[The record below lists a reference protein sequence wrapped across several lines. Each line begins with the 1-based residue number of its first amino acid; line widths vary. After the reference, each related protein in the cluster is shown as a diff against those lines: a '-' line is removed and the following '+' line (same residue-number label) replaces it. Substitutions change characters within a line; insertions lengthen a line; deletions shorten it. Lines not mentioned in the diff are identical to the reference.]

1 MVRHLAYVL
10 KFVIKKVISPLKF
23 FASTKQ
29 PASIKATTISLVLAQ
44 CKGVPP
50 FFISWKQNKNKLL
63 EMFFQKLFEIEL
75 MVWGRTKI
83 VEKILQKINCVSS
96 CSKMGANIYP
106 TLKKGD
112 KFCPTSSSKNNYS
125 LEKCRFS
132 TVKSNRKSTFNT
144 WM

>member
-1 MVRHLAYVL
+1 MSSKKLYHLWNFL
-10 KFVIKKVISPLKF
+10 HPPNNQPQL
-23 FASTKQ
+23 KQ
-29 PASIKATTISLVLAQ
+29 PRYLWFWPSVKVFLHFLYPENKTKKIVRNVFSKTI
-44 CKGVPP
+44 
-50 FFISWKQNKNKLL
+50 
-63 EMFFQKLFEIEL
+63 FEIEL

-96 CSKMGANIYP
+96 CSKMGANIYS